1 MKKDLIDRFHIYNKG
16 MGSINWND
24 VNVLRKLPDGWYSVP
39 SDSEYGKMII
49 RDPDM
54 KFNDSVKKA
63 KERHNVVLKKEKEI
77 DEFIR
82 SETLRDVPCDHK
94 NYSYK
99 GHLICAV
106 CGLMKRNS
114 DPFALNKYDENRMDV
129 SYKDRIGLDEKSEDE
144 VMIRMCDKA
153 RGIFERIIRDL
164 SFRQVTIDD
173 MDELLRV
180 FETYVLTSDDRGRRN
195 FRISARPEGLCAAL
209 LWREI
214 RIRKVPI
221 MLTEF
226 SERIKVDRMTV
237 SLIVR
242 RLDDYKNF
250 KFNRSGRPY
259 GSKGKKRKV
268 TD

>member
-1 MKKDLIDRFHIYNKG
+1 MKKNLIDRFQLYNKG
-16 MGSINWND
+16 MKSIDWND

-39 SDSEYGKMII
+39 SDSEYGKKI
-49 RDPDM
+49 RKDPEI
-54 KFNDSVKKA
+54 KFNDSVEKA
-63 KERHNVVLKKEKEI
+63 SKRHRETQKKEREI
-77 DEFIR
+77 TRFIR
-82 SETLRDVPCDHK
+82 SARLKYKFDTCVHK

-99 GHLICAV
+99 GHQICAV

-129 SYKDRIGLDEKSEDE
+129 SDEDRIGLNEKSEDE
-144 VMIRMCDKA
+144 VMSRMCDKA

-180 FETYVLTSDDRGRRN
+180 FGTYVLTSYDRGKRN

-209 LWREI
+209 LWREL

-242 RLDDYKNF
+242 RLDDYENF
-250 KFNRSGRPY
+250 KFNKSGRPY
-259 GSKGKKRKV
+259 GSKGKKK
-268 TD
+268 